1 MRISRNFSEWEL
13 RISRDHPELSTPFD
27 ELEPA
32 VLAHAVIT
40 VHIMMQPI
48 RDVAGWL
55 DVLSFIR
62 SLELNDAI
70 PGKAGSDHLRGLC
83 VDFRPRAVT
92 CEELWHM
99 ALNGELCGAQFDKL
113 NFYPARRSFHG
124 AIRPLE
130 DGLQR
135 GRLYLDWERVN

>member
-13 RISRDHPELSTPFD
+13 RISRDHPGFSTPFD

-32 VLAHAVIT
+32 VLAHAVIA
-40 VHIMMQPI
+40 VHIMVQPI

-62 SLELNDAI
+62 SAALNTLVG
-70 PGKAGSDHLRGLC
+70 GKPDSDHIRGLC

-99 ALNGELCGAQFDKL
+99 ALNGEFSEARFDKL
-113 NFYPARRSFHG
+113 NFYLSRRSFHA

-130 DGLQR
+130 DGPQR
-135 GRLYLDWERVN
+135 MRLFEDWARVN